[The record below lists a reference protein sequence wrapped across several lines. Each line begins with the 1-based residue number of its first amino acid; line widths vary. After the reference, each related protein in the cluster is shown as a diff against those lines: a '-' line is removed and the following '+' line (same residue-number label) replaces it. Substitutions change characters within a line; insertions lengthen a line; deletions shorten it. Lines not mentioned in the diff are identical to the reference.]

1 MPDQSQW
8 PNADADKSGEMAA
21 AETAYARLIEALR
34 QLRADMEAV
43 PSASLRLKSYVAKRQ
58 SAAHALQR
66 HAQAT
71 LAEFAFID
79 GDRIE
84 QADPHLLA
92 VFYTDP
98 MHAVASRYCWA
109 LLAADEDQP
118 SLQQIIAATR
128 AEFEAFHAKQHEPA
142 PVQRAGSEL
151 GALIAA
157 ESAYAKR
164 TDRLAYRLAVLRRLM
179 IIQRHAGGPSASTS
193 SLEVEIAQTIEA
205 TEEATE
211 SLREIRR
218 MKLSK
223 RRRSD
228 GD

>member
-1 MPDQSQW
+1 MPDRSQW
-8 PNADADKSGEMAA
+8 PDADADKSGEMAA
-21 AETAYARLIEALR
+21 AEKAYARLIEALR
-34 QLRADMEAV
+34 QLRADIEAV
-43 PSASLRLKSYVAKRQ
+43 PSVSLRLKSYVAKRQ
-58 SAAHALQR
+58 SAAQALQR

-98 MHAVASRYCWA
+98 MHSVASRYCWA

-118 SLQQIIAATR
+118 SLQQIIAATQ
-128 AEFEAFHAKQHEPA
+128 AEFEAFLLKQQEPS
-142 PVQRAGSEL
+142 PVQRGASEL
-151 GALIAA
+151 SALTAA
-157 ESAYAKR
+157 ETAYAKR
-164 TDRLAYRLAVLRRLM
+164 TDRLAYRLAALRRLM
-179 IIQRHAGGPSASTS
+179 IIQRHVGGPSTSTS
-193 SLEVEIAQTIEA
+193 PLEAEIAQTIEV

-218 MKLSK
+218 MKVSK
-223 RRRSD
+223 RQ
-228 GD
+228 

>member
-1 MPDQSQW
+1 MPDRSQW
-8 PNADADKSGEMAA
+8 PDADADKSGEMAA
-21 AETAYARLIEALR
+21 AEKAYARLIEALR
-34 QLRADMEAV
+34 QLRADIEAV
-43 PSASLRLKSYVAKRQ
+43 PSVSLRLKSYVAKRQ
-58 SAAHALQR
+58 SAAQALQR

-98 MHAVASRYCWA
+98 MHSVASRYCWA

-118 SLQQIIAATR
+118 SLQQIIAATQ
-128 AEFEAFHAKQHEPA
+128 AEFEAFLLKQQEPS
-142 PVQRAGSEL
+142 PVQRGASEL
-151 GALIAA
+151 SALTAA
-157 ESAYAKR
+157 ETAYAKR
-164 TDRLAYRLAVLRRLM
+164 TDRLAYRLAALRRLM
-179 IIQRHAGGPSASTS
+179 IIQRHVSGPSASTS
-193 SLEVEIAQTIEA
+193 PLEAEIAQTIEV

-218 MKLSK
+218 MKVSK
-223 RRRSD
+223 RQ
-228 GD
+228 

>member
-1 MPDQSQW
+1 
-8 PNADADKSGEMAA
+8 MAA
-21 AETAYARLIEALR
+21 AETAYARLFQALR
-34 QLRADMEAV
+34 QLRADIEAV

-71 LAEFAFID
+71 LAEIAFVE

-92 VFYTDP
+92 VFYADP
-98 MHAVASRYCWA
+98 MHAVAARYCWA
-109 LLAADEDQP
+109 LLAADEGQP
-118 SLQQIIAATR
+118 SLQQIIAATQ
-128 AEFEAFHAKQHEPA
+128 AEFDVFHAKQHEPA

-151 GALIAA
+151 GALGAA

-179 IIQRHAGGPSASTS
+179 IIQRHVGGPSAPAS
-193 SLEVEIAQTIEA
+193 SLETEIAQTIEV

-211 SLREIRR
+211 SLREIR
-218 MKLSK
+218 KTKISK
-223 RRRSD
+223 RRRPD
-228 GD
+228 DD

>member
-1 MPDQSQW
+1 MSDQSQW
-8 PNADADKSGEMAA
+8 PDAHADKSGEMAA
-21 AETAYARLIEALR
+21 AEKAYARLIEALR
-34 QLRADMEAV
+34 QLRADIEAV
-43 PSASLRLKSYVAKRQ
+43 PSVSLRLKSYVAKRQ

-98 MHAVASRYCWA
+98 MHSVASRYCWA

-118 SLQQIIAATR
+118 SLQQIIAATQ
-128 AEFEAFHAKQHEPA
+128 AEFEAFLLKQQEPS
-142 PVQRAGSEL
+142 PTQRGASEL
-151 GALIAA
+151 SALIAA
-157 ESAYAKR
+157 ETAYAKR
-164 TDRLAYRLAVLRRLM
+164 TDRLAYRLAALRRLM
-179 IIQRHAGGPSASTS
+179 IIQRHVSGPSASTS
-193 SLEVEIAQTIEA
+193 SLEAEIAQTIEV

-218 MKLSK
+218 MKVSK
-223 RRRSD
+223 R
-228 GD
+228 